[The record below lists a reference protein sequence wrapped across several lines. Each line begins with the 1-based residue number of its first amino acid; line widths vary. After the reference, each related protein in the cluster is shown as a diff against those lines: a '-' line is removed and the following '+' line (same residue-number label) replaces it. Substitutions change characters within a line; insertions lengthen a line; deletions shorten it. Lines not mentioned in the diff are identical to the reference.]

1 MIATITQGFILGLAY
16 AMPIGS
22 QNLYVINA
30 ASRSTLTQ
38 AMRTAL
44 IFAIMDISLGV
55 ACILGVG
62 QVIQKHELTRLLIGS
77 VGAGFLL
84 YIGYTL
90 IRRSSQSVDTQK
102 PSMLGSLWKASFL
115 LTWCN
120 PHALIDGS
128 VLLGGYQSAMSG
140 TETALF
146 SVGLAVASSTWFIS
160 LSALVSHLKSSLNGR
175 IFSIINRLCG
185 TTMIGFGMKLA
196 ITMIASAPW

>member
-1 MIATITQGFILGLAY
+1 MIASLTQGFLLGLAY

-30 ASRSTLTQ
+30 ASRSTVAQ

-62 QVIQKHELTRLLIGS
+62 QIIQRHELTRLLIGS

-90 IRRSSQSVDTQK
+90 IRRSLQSVDIEK
-102 PSMLGSLWKASFL
+102 PAMFGSLWKAAFL

-140 TETALF
+140 AETALF
-146 SVGLAVASSTWFIS
+146 SIGLAVASSTWFIS
-160 LSALVSHLKSSLNGR
+160 LSTLVSHLKSALNGR
-175 IFSIINRLCG
+175 TFTIINRLCG
-185 TTMIGFGMKLA
+185 ITMIGFGIKLA
-196 ITMIASAPW
+196 VTMIASAPW